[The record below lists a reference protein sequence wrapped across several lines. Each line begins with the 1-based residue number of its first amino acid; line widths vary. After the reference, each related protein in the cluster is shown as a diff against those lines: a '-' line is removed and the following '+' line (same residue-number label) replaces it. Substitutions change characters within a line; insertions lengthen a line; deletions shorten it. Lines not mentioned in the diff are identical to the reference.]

1 MRAVSRVRGEAHLL
15 SPDSAKPEE
24 AVDVRRLEFL
34 AELPQVATDDR
45 REFECLASQ
54 VPELVPMTAE
64 PLSGLRRP
72 EILRDGREA
81 APDLADPR
89 SAHAEARSDLSI
101 AVSGVQK
108 LRNPAGLVNEAQG
121 RNIVLLVGGRSRI
134 TRFPRPIAV
143 STFGPMAMQILVG
156 LHDGSP

>member
-1 MRAVSRVRGEAHLL
+1 MSRVRGEAHLL

>member
-1 MRAVSRVRGEAHLL
+1 VRCRAFEVKRSLL
-15 SPDSAKPEE
+15 SPDSAKPED

-45 REFECLASQ
+45 REFECLTSQ
-54 VPELVPMTAE
+54 IPELVPMTAE

-121 RNIVLLVGGRSRI
+121 WNVFLPLRSGRSRT
-134 TRFPRPIAV
+134 TRTPRAIAV
-143 STFGPMAMQILVG
+143 STFGSMAMQILVG